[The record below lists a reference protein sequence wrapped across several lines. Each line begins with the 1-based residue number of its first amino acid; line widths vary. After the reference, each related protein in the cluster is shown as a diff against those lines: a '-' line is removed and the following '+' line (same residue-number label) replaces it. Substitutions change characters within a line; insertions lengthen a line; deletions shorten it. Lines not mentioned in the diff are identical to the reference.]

1 MLKSFFFL
9 TAFLCLHFSTHAQFR
24 YSTKS
29 KKAIKLLEAAQRAP
43 GESLDPKTRGPN
55 YREGLLLLDQAL
67 KKDPQFWEAHLLSAQ
82 FNENLNLYTQS
93 IYHYEIALSIN
104 PEHSRYGSTYYFLAA
119 LHLAEGNY
127 DKALKYAEVFMKNP
141 NASEEFLKNAK
152 EIRLNANFASYSLK
166 NPKQFEP
173 VNAGPGINSIDPEYY
188 PTITVDEKTLLF
200 TRRIADN
207 RVRGYQEQE
216 DFFVSN
222 LSNEGTIWQ
231 KSLPMP
237 TNVNTINNEGA
248 PTISADGKS
257 LIFVA
262 CSDETGT
269 YYGENRSG
277 RGSCDLFYTKKLG
290 TKWMNPINLPGGVN
304 TSHWESQPSLS
315 ADGQTLYFVR
325 GLRGKN
331 TNGNSDI
338 YVSELQSEGN
348 WGAAKRLSDVIN
360 TPFSEESVCIH
371 PDGKTLYFASRGH
384 VGMGGSDLF
393 VSKMDAN
400 GNWGKPVNL
409 GYPIN
414 TKFDENSLLVS
425 PIGEIAFFA
434 SDRTGGYGDL
444 DIYYFELPPEF
455 RPTKTLYFDGKVFDQ
470 VSKMP
475 LPGHFQLTD
484 LESGEIIIISDA
496 DKIDGSFM
504 VALPI
509 NKEYAIQVTQ
519 NGYAPY
525 SINFNLKIPDG
536 SDHYHL
542 DIPMNPLTSS
552 TENVLANVFFDL
564 GKSTL
569 RKESTIELKNLA
581 SFLKRN
587 PLLKIELGGHTDSRG
602 NETDNIRLSTE
613 RAKAVY
619 NFLINSEGIVG
630 NRLSFK
636 GYGKSEPIL
645 NDKYIES
652 LKTSEEKEI
661 AHQKNRRT
669 VYKIIN

>member
-1 MLKSFFFL
+1 MPKFLLVFIAILFLNFSFY
-9 TAFLCLHFSTHAQFR
+9 SQFR

-29 KKAIKLLEAAQRAP
+29 KKAIKLLEAAQKAP
-43 GESLDPKTRGPN
+43 GQTLDPKTRGPN
-55 YREGLLLLDQAL
+55 YREGILLLDQAI
-67 KKDPQFWEAHLLSAQ
+67 KKDPQFWEAHILSAQ
-82 FNENLNLYTQS
+82 FNENINNYKQA
-93 IYHYEIALSIN
+93 IFHYESALRIN
-104 PEHSRYGSTYYFLAA
+104 PEHSRYGSTHYYLSA
-119 LHLAEGNY
+119 LYLAEAEY
-127 DKALKYAEVFMKNP
+127 EQALKYADIFMKNP
-141 NASEEFLKNAK
+141 NASDEFLRNAK
-152 EIRLNANFASYSLK
+152 EIKQNASFAINALK
-166 NPKQFEP
+166 NPKNFNP
-173 VNAGPGINSIDPEYY
+173 INAGDGINTADPEYY
-188 PTITVDEKTLLF
+188 PTITVDGKTLLF
-200 TRRIADN
+200 TRSIPDN
-207 RVRGYQEQE
+207 RVKGYQQQE

-222 LSNEGTIWQ
+222 WDKINNWQ
-231 KSLPMP
+231 KAIPMAS
-237 TNVNTINNEGA
+237 NVNTINNEGA

-277 RGSCDLFYTKKLG
+277 KGSCDLFYTKKIG
-290 TKWMNPINLPGGVN
+290 SKWINPINLPGGVN
-304 TSHWESQPSLS
+304 SSHWESQPSLS

-338 YVSELQSEGN
+338 YVSHLQNDGN
-348 WGAAKRLSDVIN
+348 WSNALRLSDVIN
-360 TPFSEESVCIH
+360 TPFAEESVCIH

-384 VGMGGSDLF
+384 IGMGGSDLF

-425 PIGEIAFFA
+425 PIGDLAFFA
-434 SDRTGGYGDL
+434 SDRTGGFGDL
-444 DIYYFELPPEF
+444 DIYYFELPLEY
-455 RPTKTLYFDGKVFDQ
+455 RPTKTLYFDGNVFDQ
-470 VSKMP
+470 ITKSA

-484 LESGEIIIISDA
+484 IESGEIVIISDA
-496 DKIDGSFM
+496 DKTDGSFM

-509 NKEYAIQVTQ
+509 NKEYAIQVTHV
-519 NGYAPY
+519 GYAPY

-536 SDHYHL
+536 SDHYHI

-552 TENVLANVFFDL
+552 TENILANIFFDL

-569 RKESTIELKNLA
+569 RKESFIELKTLA
-581 SFLKRN
+581 SFLNRN
-587 PLLKIELGGHTDSRG
+587 PTLKIELGGHTDSRG
-602 NETDNIRLSTE
+602 NEADNLSLSTE

-619 NFLINSEGIVG
+619 DYLIVNEHISKE
-630 NRLSFK
+630 RLSYK
-636 GYGKSEPIL
+636 GYGKTQAIFS
-645 NDKYIES
+645 DKVIEAM
-652 LKTSEEKEI
+652 KTNEEKEI

-669 VYKIIN
+669 VYKVVK

>member
-1 MLKSFFFL
+1 MPKFLLVFISILFLNFSFY
-9 TAFLCLHFSTHAQFR
+9 SQFR

-29 KKAIKLLEAAQRAP
+29 KKAIKLLEAAQKAP
-43 GESLDPKTRGPN
+43 GQTLDPKTRGPN
-55 YREGLLLLDQAL
+55 YREGILLLDQAI
-67 KKDPQFWEAHLLSAQ
+67 KKDPQFWEAHILSAQ
-82 FNENLNLYTQS
+82 FNENINNYKQA
-93 IYHYEIALSIN
+93 IFHYESALRIN
-104 PEHSRYGSTYYFLAA
+104 PEHSRYGSTHYYLSA
-119 LHLAEGNY
+119 LYLAEAEY
-127 DKALKYAEVFMKNP
+127 EQALKYADIFMKNP
-141 NASEEFLKNAK
+141 NASDEFLRNAK
-152 EIRLNANFASYSLK
+152 EIKQNASFAINALK
-166 NPKQFEP
+166 NPKNFNP
-173 VNAGPGINSIDPEYY
+173 INAGDGINTADPEYY
-188 PTITVDEKTLLF
+188 PTITVDGKTLLF
-200 TRRIADN
+200 TRSIPDN
-207 RVRGYQEQE
+207 RVKGYQQQE

-222 LSNEGTIWQ
+222 WDKINNWQ
-231 KSLPMP
+231 KAIPMAS
-237 TNVNTINNEGA
+237 NVNTINNEGA

-277 RGSCDLFYTKKLG
+277 KGSCDLFYTKKIG
-290 TKWMNPINLPGGVN
+290 SKWINPINLPGGVN
-304 TSHWESQPSLS
+304 SSHWESQPSLS

-338 YVSELQSEGN
+338 YVSHLQNDGN
-348 WGAAKRLSDVIN
+348 WSNALRLSDVIN
-360 TPFSEESVCIH
+360 TPFAEESVCIH

-384 VGMGGSDLF
+384 IGMGGSDLF

-425 PIGEIAFFA
+425 PIGDLAFFA
-434 SDRTGGYGDL
+434 SDRTGGFGDL
-444 DIYYFELPPEF
+444 DIYYFELPLEY
-455 RPTKTLYFDGKVFDQ
+455 RPTKTLYFDGNVFDQ
-470 VSKMP
+470 ITKSA

-484 LESGEIIIISDA
+484 IESGEIVIISDA
-496 DKIDGSFM
+496 DKTDGSFM

-509 NKEYAIQVTQ
+509 NKEYAIQVTHV
-519 NGYAPY
+519 GYAPY

-536 SDHYHL
+536 SDHYHI

-552 TENVLANVFFDL
+552 TENILANIFFDL

-569 RKESTIELKNLA
+569 RKESFIELKTLA
-581 SFLKRN
+581 SFLNRN
-587 PLLKIELGGHTDSRG
+587 PTLKIELGGHTDSRG
-602 NETDNIRLSTE
+602 NEADNLSLSTE

-619 NFLINSEGIVG
+619 DYLIVNEHISKE
-630 NRLSFK
+630 RLSYK
-636 GYGKSEPIL
+636 GYGKTQAIFS
-645 NDKYIES
+645 DKVIEAM
-652 LKTSEEKEI
+652 KTNEEKEI

-669 VYKIIN
+669 VYKVIK

>member
-1 MLKSFFFL
+1 MPKFLLVFISILFLNFSFY
-9 TAFLCLHFSTHAQFR
+9 SQFR

-29 KKAIKLLEAAQRAP
+29 KKAIKLLEAAQKAP
-43 GESLDPKTRGPN
+43 GQTLDPKTRGPN
-55 YREGLLLLDQAL
+55 YREGILLLDQAI
-67 KKDPQFWEAHLLSAQ
+67 KKDPQFWEAHILSAQ
-82 FNENLNLYTQS
+82 FNENINNYKQA
-93 IYHYEIALSIN
+93 IFHYESALRIN
-104 PEHSRYGSTYYFLAA
+104 PEHSRYGSTHYYLSA
-119 LHLAEGNY
+119 LYLAEAEY
-127 DKALKYAEVFMKNP
+127 EQALKYADIFMKNP
-141 NASEEFLKNAK
+141 NASDEFLRNAK
-152 EIRLNANFASYSLK
+152 EIKQNASFAINALK
-166 NPKQFEP
+166 NPKNFNP
-173 VNAGPGINSIDPEYY
+173 INAGDGINTADPEYY
-188 PTITVDEKTLLF
+188 PTITVDGKTLLF
-200 TRRIADN
+200 TRSIPDN
-207 RVRGYQEQE
+207 RVKGYQEQE

-222 LSNEGTIWQ
+222 WDKTNNWQ
-231 KSLPMP
+231 KAIPMAS
-237 TNVNTINNEGA
+237 NVNTINNEGA

-277 RGSCDLFYTKKLG
+277 KGSCDLFYTKKIG
-290 TKWMNPINLPGGVN
+290 SKWINPINLPGGVN
-304 TSHWESQPSLS
+304 SSHWESQPSLS

-338 YVSELQSEGN
+338 YVSHLQNDGN
-348 WGAAKRLSDVIN
+348 WSNALRLSDVIN
-360 TPFSEESVCIH
+360 TPFAEESVCIH

-384 VGMGGSDLF
+384 IGMGGSDLF

-425 PIGEIAFFA
+425 PIGDLAFFA
-434 SDRTGGYGDL
+434 SDRTGGFGDL
-444 DIYYFELPPEF
+444 DIYYFELPLEY
-455 RPTKTLYFDGKVFDQ
+455 RPTKTLYFDGNVFDQ
-470 VSKMP
+470 ITKSA

-484 LESGEIIIISDA
+484 IESGEIVIISDA
-496 DKIDGSFM
+496 DKTDGSFM

-509 NKEYAIQVTQ
+509 NKEYAIQVTHV
-519 NGYAPY
+519 GYAPY

-536 SDHYHL
+536 SDHYHI

-552 TENVLANVFFDL
+552 TENILANIFFDL

-569 RKESTIELKNLA
+569 RKESFIELKTLA
-581 SFLKRN
+581 SFLNRN
-587 PLLKIELGGHTDSRG
+587 PTLKIELGGHTDSRG
-602 NETDNIRLSTE
+602 NEADNLSLSTE

-619 NFLINSEGIVG
+619 DYLIVNEHISKE
-630 NRLSFK
+630 RLSYK
-636 GYGKSEPIL
+636 GYGKTQAIFS
-645 NDKYIES
+645 DKVIEAM
-652 LKTSEEKEI
+652 KTNEEKEI

-669 VYKIIN
+669 VYKVIK

>member
-1 MLKSFFFL
+1 MPKFLLVFISILFLNFSFY
-9 TAFLCLHFSTHAQFR
+9 SQFR

-29 KKAIKLLEAAQRAP
+29 KKAIKLLEAAQKAP
-43 GESLDPKTRGPN
+43 GQTLDPKTRGPN
-55 YREGLLLLDQAL
+55 YREGILLLDQAI
-67 KKDPQFWEAHLLSAQ
+67 KKDPQFWEAHILSAQ
-82 FNENLNLYTQS
+82 FNENINNYKQA
-93 IYHYEIALSIN
+93 IFHYESALRIN
-104 PEHSRYGSTYYFLAA
+104 PEHSRYGSTHYYLSA
-119 LHLAEGNY
+119 LYLAEAEY
-127 DKALKYAEVFMKNP
+127 EQALKYADIFMKNP
-141 NASEEFLKNAK
+141 NASDEFLRNAK
-152 EIRLNANFASYSLK
+152 EIKQNASFAINALK
-166 NPKQFEP
+166 NPKNFNP
-173 VNAGPGINSIDPEYY
+173 INAGDGINTADPEYY
-188 PTITVDEKTLLF
+188 PTITVDGKTLLF
-200 TRRIADN
+200 TRSIPDN
-207 RVRGYQEQE
+207 RVKGYQQQE

-222 LSNEGTIWQ
+222 WDKINNWQ
-231 KSLPMP
+231 KAIPMAS
-237 TNVNTINNEGA
+237 NVNTINNEGA

-277 RGSCDLFYTKKLG
+277 KGSCDLFYTKKIG
-290 TKWMNPINLPGGVN
+290 SKWINPINLPGGVN
-304 TSHWESQPSLS
+304 SSHWESQPSLS

-338 YVSELQSEGN
+338 YVSHLQNDGN
-348 WGAAKRLSDVIN
+348 WSNALRLSDVIN
-360 TPFSEESVCIH
+360 TPFAEESVCIH

-384 VGMGGSDLF
+384 IGMGGSDLF

-425 PIGEIAFFA
+425 PIGDLAFFA
-434 SDRTGGYGDL
+434 SDRTGGFGDL
-444 DIYYFELPPEF
+444 DIYYFELPLEY
-455 RPTKTLYFDGKVFDQ
+455 RPTKTLYFDGNVFDQ
-470 VSKMP
+470 ITKSA

-484 LESGEIIIISDA
+484 IESGEIVIISDA
-496 DKIDGSFM
+496 DKTDGSFM

-509 NKEYAIQVTQ
+509 NKEYAILVTHV
-519 NGYAPY
+519 GYAPY

-536 SDHYHL
+536 SDHYHI

-552 TENVLANVFFDL
+552 TENILANIFFDL

-569 RKESTIELKNLA
+569 RKESFIELKTLA
-581 SFLKRN
+581 SFLNRN
-587 PLLKIELGGHTDSRG
+587 PTLKIELGGHTDSRG
-602 NETDNIRLSTE
+602 NEADNLSLSTE

-619 NFLINSEGIVG
+619 DYLIVNEHISKE
-630 NRLSFK
+630 RLSYK
-636 GYGKSEPIL
+636 GYGKTQAIFS
-645 NDKYIES
+645 DKVIEAM
-652 LKTSEEKEI
+652 KTNEEKEI

-669 VYKIIN
+669 VYKVIK

>member
-1 MLKSFFFL
+1 MPKFLLVFIAILFLNFSFY
-9 TAFLCLHFSTHAQFR
+9 SQFR

-29 KKAIKLLEAAQRAP
+29 KKAIKLLEAAQKAP
-43 GESLDPKTRGPN
+43 GQTLDPKTRGPN
-55 YREGLLLLDQAL
+55 YREGILLLDQAI
-67 KKDPQFWEAHLLSAQ
+67 KKDPQFWEAHILSAS
-82 FNENLNLYTQS
+82 FNENINNYKQA
-93 IYHYEIALSIN
+93 IFHYESALRIN
-104 PEHSRYGSTYYFLAA
+104 PEHSRYGSTHYYLSA
-119 LHLAEGNY
+119 LYLAEAEY
-127 DKALKYAEVFMKNP
+127 EKALKYVDVFMKNP
-141 NASEEFLKNAK
+141 NASEEFLRNAK
-152 EIRLNANFASYSLK
+152 EIKQNASFAINALK
-166 NPKQFEP
+166 NPKNFNP
-173 VNAGPGINSIDPEYY
+173 INAGEGINTADPEYY
-188 PTITVDEKTLLF
+188 PTITVDGKTLLF
-200 TRRIADN
+200 TRSIPDN
-207 RVRGYQEQE
+207 RVKGYQEQE

-222 LSNEGTIWQ
+222 WDKTNNWQ
-231 KSLPMP
+231 KAIPMAS
-237 TNVNTINNEGA
+237 NVNTINNEGA

-277 RGSCDLFYTKKLG
+277 KGSCDLFYTKKIG
-290 TKWMNPINLPGGVN
+290 SKWINPINLPGGVN
-304 TSHWESQPSLS
+304 SSHWESQPSLS

-338 YVSELQSEGN
+338 YVSHLQNDGN
-348 WGAAKRLSDVIN
+348 WSNALRLSDVIN
-360 TPFSEESVCIH
+360 TPFAEESVCIH

-384 VGMGGSDLF
+384 IGMGGSDLF

-425 PIGEIAFFA
+425 PIGDLAFFA
-434 SDRTGGYGDL
+434 SDRTGGFGDL
-444 DIYYFELPPEF
+444 DIYYFELPLEY
-455 RPTKTLYFDGKVFDQ
+455 RPTKTLYFDGNVFDQ
-470 VSKMP
+470 ITKSA

-484 LESGEIIIISDA
+484 IESGEIVIISDA
-496 DKIDGSFM
+496 DKTDGSFM

-509 NKEYAIQVTQ
+509 NKEYAIQVTHV
-519 NGYAPY
+519 GYAPY

-536 SDHYHL
+536 SDHYHI

-552 TENVLANVFFDL
+552 TENILANIFFDL

-569 RKESTIELKNLA
+569 RKESFIELKTLA
-581 SFLKRN
+581 SFLNRN
-587 PLLKIELGGHTDSRG
+587 PTLKIELGGHTDSRG
-602 NETDNIRLSTE
+602 NEADNLSLSTE

-619 NFLINSEGIVG
+619 DYLIVNEHISKE
-630 NRLSFK
+630 RLSYK
-636 GYGKSEPIL
+636 GYGKTQAIFS
-645 NDKYIES
+645 DKVIEAM
-652 LKTSEEKEI
+652 KTNEEKEI

-669 VYKIIN
+669 VYKVIK

>member
-1 MLKSFFFL
+1 MPKFLLVFIAILFLNFSFY
-9 TAFLCLHFSTHAQFR
+9 SQFR

-29 KKAIKLLEAAQRAP
+29 KKAIKLLEAAQKAP
-43 GESLDPKTRGPN
+43 GQTLDPKTRGPN
-55 YREGLLLLDQAL
+55 YREGILLLDQAI
-67 KKDPQFWEAHLLSAQ
+67 KKDPQFWEAHILSAS
-82 FNENLNLYTQS
+82 FNENINNYKQA
-93 IYHYEIALSIN
+93 IFHYESALRIN
-104 PEHSRYGSTYYFLAA
+104 PEHSRYGSTHYYLSA
-119 LHLAEGNY
+119 LYLAEAEY
-127 DKALKYAEVFMKNP
+127 EKALKYVDVFMKNP
-141 NASEEFLKNAK
+141 NASEEFLRNAK
-152 EIRLNANFASYSLK
+152 EIKQNASFAINALK
-166 NPKQFEP
+166 NPKNFNP
-173 VNAGPGINSIDPEYY
+173 INAGEGINTADPEYY
-188 PTITVDEKTLLF
+188 PTITVDGKTLLF
-200 TRRIADN
+200 TRSIPDN
-207 RVRGYQEQE
+207 RVKGYQEQE

-222 LSNEGTIWQ
+222 WDKSNNWQ
-231 KSLPMP
+231 KAIPMAS
-237 TNVNTINNEGA
+237 NVNTINNEGA

-277 RGSCDLFYTKKLG
+277 KGSCDLFYTKKIG
-290 TKWMNPINLPGGVN
+290 SKWINPINLPGGVN
-304 TSHWESQPSLS
+304 SSHWESQPSLS

-338 YVSELQSEGN
+338 YVSHLQSDGN
-348 WGAAKRLSDVIN
+348 WGSALRLSEIIN
-360 TPFSEESVCIH
+360 TPFAEESVCIH

-384 VGMGGSDLF
+384 IGMGGSDLF

-425 PIGEIAFFA
+425 PIGDLAFFA
-434 SDRTGGYGDL
+434 SDRTGGFGDL
-444 DIYYFELPPEF
+444 DIYYFELPLEY
-455 RPTKTLYFDGKVFDQ
+455 RPTKTLYFDGNVFDQ
-470 VSKMP
+470 ITKSA

-484 LESGEIIIISDA
+484 IESGEIVIISDA
-496 DKIDGSFM
+496 DKTDGSFI

-509 NKEYAIQVTQ
+509 NKEYAIQVTHS
-519 NGYAPY
+519 GYAPY

-536 SDHYHL
+536 SDHYHI

-552 TENVLANVFFDL
+552 TENILANIFFDL

-569 RKESTIELKNLA
+569 RKESFIELKTLA
-581 SFLKRN
+581 SFLNRN
-587 PLLKIELGGHTDSRG
+587 PTLKIELGGHTDSRG
-602 NETDNIRLSTE
+602 NEADNLSLSTE

-619 NFLINSEGIVG
+619 DYLIVNEHISKE
-630 NRLSFK
+630 RLSYK
-636 GYGKSEPIL
+636 GYGKTQAIF
-645 NDKYIES
+645 NDKAIEAM
-652 LKTSEEKEI
+652 KTNEEKEI

-669 VYKIIN
+669 VYKVVK